1 MIVTSTVGKIDAAIG
16 RFEGPLMAYMGKEEG
31 DFAKTSLKKVLF
43 NVKTS
48 KHYSESVAGMT
59 GISDFVATN
68 GPVPYD
74 EGPEEGYTKTFT
86 HQVFKKG
93 IEIDRETIDD
103 ARLLDME
110 NQSGNLIDAYNRTME
125 KFVHAPFNYADD
137 TTFTLAGKSFTCVG
151 ADTLAL
157 GSHAHTSH
165 TGKGEATQDNL
176 LHGALTVANLK
187 IAEEMMNDF
196 TTDIGEKANLFGD
209 TLLVPYSL
217 RNDAW
222 EIVQSVGKIN
232 SGDNNANPYY
242 NKFNVIVSR
251 WLTDTDAWFLID
263 SAYMKKCL
271 FWIDRAP
278 LEIKSDK
285 DFNTDGWK
293 IKGYSRSSSGF
304 TDFRWCV
311 VNIPA

>member
-16 RFEGPLMAYMGKEEG
+16 RFEGPLMAYMEKEEG
-31 DFAKTSLKKVLF
+31 DFAKTSLKKVLY

-59 GISDFVATN
+59 GIGDFVATS

-74 EGPEEGYTKTFT
+74 DGPEEGYTKTFT

-103 ARLLDME
+103 SRLLDME
-110 NQSGNLIDAYNRTME
+110 NQGGQLMDAYNRTME

-137 TTFTLAGKSFTCVG
+137 TTFTLAGKTFACVG
-151 ADTLAL
+151 ADNLAL

-165 TGKGEATQDNL
+165 TGKGSNQDNL
-176 LHGALTVANLK
+176 IHSALTVANLK
-187 IAEEMMNDF
+187 TAEEMMAGF
-196 TTDIGEKANLFGD
+196 KTDIGEDGNFFGD
-209 TLLVPYSL
+209 TLFVPYSL

-242 NKFNVIVSR
+242 NKFNVIVSK

-263 SAYMKKCL
+263 SSYMKKCL
-271 FWIDRAP
+271 FWLDRVP

-285 DFNTDGWK
+285 DFNTEGWK
-293 IKGYSRSSSGF
+293 IKGYSRSSSGH
-304 TDFRWCV
+304 TDFRWIVCS
-311 VNIPA
+311 IPA